1 MKTFHQHDYRSEPSA
16 TDNAEVTDVTTV
28 SRRGF
33 KNHTNLDPEGSKIK
47 ENRRLEGSWALLVRF
62 LGSLV
67 RFGGN
72 FSRSW
77 GEDGRK
83 MIEVGA
89 RMASSRVL
97 DGP

>member
-1 MKTFHQHDYRSEPSA
+1 MGVR
-16 TDNAEVTDVTTV
+16 
-28 SRRGF
+28 
-33 KNHTNLDPEGSKIK
+33 NHTNLDPEGSKTK

-67 RFGGN
+67 RSGGN

-83 MIEVGA
+83 IIEVGA

>member
-1 MKTFHQHDYRSEPSA
+1 MD
-16 TDNAEVTDVTTV
+16 DVRV
-28 SRRGF
+28 LIRDLEGR
-33 KNHTNLDPEGSKIK
+33 KNHAHLDPEGSKIN
-47 ENRRLEGSWALLVRF
+47 ENQRLEGSWALLVWF

-83 MIEVGA
+83 MIEVGS
-89 RMASSRVL
+89 RIASSRVL

>member
-1 MKTFHQHDYRSEPSA
+1 MKITAGGR
-16 TDNAEVTDVTTV
+16 
-28 SRRGF
+28 
-33 KNHTNLDPEGSKIK
+33 SKIK
-47 ENRRLEGSWALLVRF
+47 ENRRLEGSWALLVQF

>member
-1 MKTFHQHDYRSEPSA
+1 M
-16 TDNAEVTDVTTV
+16 
-28 SRRGF
+28 
-33 KNHTNLDPEGSKIK
+33 
-47 ENRRLEGSWALLVRF
+47 
-62 LGSLV
+62 

-83 MIEVGA
+83 MIGVGA

-97 DGP
+97 DGHDGAKRGHDSAKMGHDSAKMGILSSTWELPGAFFDDFRRWVGKRKTLKNHWFS

>member
-1 MKTFHQHDYRSEPSA
+1 MK
-16 TDNAEVTDVTTV
+16 
-28 SRRGF
+28 
-33 KNHTNLDPEGSKIK
+33 K
-47 ENRRLEGSWALLVRF
+47 NRRLEGSWALLVRF

-83 MIEVGA
+83 NSEAGA
-89 RMASSRVL
+89 KLAASRVQ

>member
-1 MKTFHQHDYRSEPSA
+1 MRASCYGGLSGVDLRDLEEGKKSYK
-16 TDNAEVTDVTTV
+16 
-28 SRRGF
+28 F
-33 KNHTNLDPEGSKIK
+33 KPEGSKIK
-47 ENRRLEGSWALLVRF
+47 ENRRLEASWALLVQF

-67 RFGGN
+67 RFAGN

-77 GEDGRK
+77 GENGCK
-83 MIEVGA
+83 IIEVGS

>member
-1 MKTFHQHDYRSEPSA
+1 MKNQP
-16 TDNAEVTDVTTV
+16 
-28 SRRGF
+28 RGG
-33 KNHTNLDPEGSKIK
+33 GSKIK

-67 RFGGN
+67 RSGGN

-89 RMASSRVL
+89 RMASSRVP

>member
-1 MKTFHQHDYRSEPSA
+1 MH
-16 TDNAEVTDVTTV
+16 VCVIV
-28 SRRGF
+28 RRGRESPLRSAVDLRF
-33 KNHTNLDPEGSKIK
+33 RRGLKIMKNQPRGVEKQRKSEAG
-47 ENRRLEGSWALLVRF
+47 RVLVRF

-67 RFGGN
+67 RFGRN